1 MKEAI
6 ETSLND
12 ATIKPK
18 SDDTEK
24 NNIKSLL
31 TVQEVATL
39 LRVRPDTVRRWSDQG
54 ILKAYRL
61 GTRGDRRFEKSEIMG
76 DLLTVQEVATL
87 LAVHP
92 NTVRRWSDQGM
103 LKSYRLGRR
112 GDRRFPK
119 ANIMETLARILG

>member
-1 MKEAI
+1 MAE
-6 ETSLND
+6 
-12 ATIKPK
+12 
-18 SDDTEK
+18 
-24 NNIKSLL
+24 
-31 TVQEVATL
+31 L

-61 GTRGDRRFEKSEIMG
+61 GNRGDRRFLRSEIMG
-76 DLLTVQEVATL
+76 DLMTVQEVAKL

-103 LKSYRLGRR
+103 LKAYRLGNR

-119 ANIMETLARILG
+119 ADLMEALSKIVG